1 MVLPV
6 VQGTPAAGP
15 YDEAAPILSPCMA
28 GEPEELGTCPSSRTE
43 NGAHVRPGFPRCSAA
58 VVGAAAVAIAVAV
71 VIAAA
76 AAAAFVAAAATA
88 SAGAAAA
95 SSPGVSA
102 APGITPGVPAAA
114 EQYDQDDDPQA
125 GVVVSVV
132 KAHFRHL
139 S

>member
-15 YDEAAPILSPCMA
+15 YDEAAPILSRCMA

-58 VVGAAAVAIAVAV
+58 VVGAVAIAVAV

-76 AAAAFVAAAATA
+76 AAAAVVAAAATA